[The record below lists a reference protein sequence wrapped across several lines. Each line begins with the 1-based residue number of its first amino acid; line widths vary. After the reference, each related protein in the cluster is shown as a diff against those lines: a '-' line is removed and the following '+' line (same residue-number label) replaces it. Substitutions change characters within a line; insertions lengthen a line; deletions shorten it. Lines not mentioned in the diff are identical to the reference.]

1 MRFSAI
7 VPVLLGLAALVLS
20 FLCLF
25 AGSTPT
31 FLEDYPLLTL
41 NTSQIG
47 QGALDSD
54 LVTSN
59 SQINDVLNLVPESV
73 QDRAED
79 ILNSVAR
86 RLGLRDYY
94 SAHLMTYCEGFYE
107 PGPLPNATVS
117 LGDIDRNTT
126 WCSNRTANFEFDPR
140 EALQRNLNE
149 SGNGNIN
156 VTDLNW
162 PSQIDDG
169 LRALHA
175 VQRATFIIYCVAI
188 GLIALATIAAIVS
201 IVFSGRLSACGV
213 LILSFLAFIAIGV
226 ASGMV
231 TAIGVIG
238 VRVINQYAEQVGLQ
252 AQRGNK
258 FLALTWAATAA
269 MFITVIWWTADCCI
283 GRRNRGYK
291 RAQTEKPPY

>member
-7 VPVLLGLAALVLS
+7 VPVLLGLAALTLS

-31 FLEDYPLLTL
+31 FMEDYPLITL

-47 QGALDSD
+47 QNALDSD

-59 SQINDVLNLVPESV
+59 EQVNNILDLVPESI
-73 QDRAED
+73 QDQAED
-79 ILNSVAR
+79 IINTVAR

-94 SAHLMTYCEGFYE
+94 SAHIMTYCEGFYE
-107 PGPLPNATVS
+107 PTPTPNATVS
-117 LGDIDRNTT
+117 LGDIDRNDTY
-126 WCSNRTANFEFDPR
+126 CSNRTTNFQFDPR

-149 SGNGNIN
+149 SGNSNIN
-156 VTDLNW
+156 VSDLNW

-169 LRALHA
+169 LRALRA
-175 VQRATFIIYCVAI
+175 VQRATFIVYCVAI

-213 LILSFLAFIAIGV
+213 LILSFLAFLAIGV
-226 ASGMV
+226 ASGLV
-231 TAIGVIG
+231 TAIGVVG
-238 VRVINQYAEQVGLQ
+238 VRIINRYAEQVGIQ